1 MSVKIESQKERKIL
15 RWSLI
20 LMIPVTIGVFGF
32 QEFFTLPQ
40 GDDNLSVKSGFG
52 QITMQYP
59 QEFSESDGSLFSNVD
74 LGFQVLAP
82 NRNWDAHSV
91 EEVFSTQ
98 KLESLKSKGLIHGF
112 YLEEDHQ
119 RQFMITVFDVSSQD
133 FALEPYIDSQIN
145 QMQSQIDVNVPI
157 KQISDSK
164 DWAIFA
170 MEIPTENWNYGEQV
184 LFLKDNRLFMLQY
197 SGQNPNNLTF
207 EKKSEYLSIIDS
219 FEVI

>member
-1 MSVKIESQKERKIL
+1 MSLQDESQKERKVL
-15 RWSLI
+15 RWSII
-20 LMIPVTIGVFGF
+20 LMMAITLTAFGF
-32 QEFFTLPQ
+32 QEYFALPQ
-40 GDDNLSVKSGFG
+40 EENTLSVKSGFG

-59 QEFSESDGSLFSNVD
+59 QEFIDADGSLFSNTE

-82 NRNWDAHSV
+82 NGNWDAHAV
-91 EEVFSTQ
+91 EEVFSPQ

-119 RQFMITVFDVSSQD
+119 KQFMITVFEVSAQD

-145 QMQSQIDVNVPI
+145 QMQSKIDVNVPI
-157 KQISDSK
+157 KQISESK

-184 LFLKDNRLFMLQY
+184 LFLKNDRLFMLQY
-197 SGQNPNNLTF
+197 SGQNPNNLTL

>member
-1 MSVKIESQKERKIL
+1 MSMQIESQKERKIL
-15 RWSLI
+15 RWALI
-20 LMIPVTIGVFGF
+20 FMIPLTIGVFGF

-40 GDDNLSVKSGFG
+40 GDDNPSVKSGFG

-82 NRNWDAHSV
+82 NPNWEAHSV
-91 EEVFSTQ
+91 EEVFSQQ

-112 YLEEDHQ
+112 YLEEDHKK
-119 RQFMITVFDVSSQD
+119 QFMVTVFDVSSQD

>member
-1 MSVKIESQKERKIL
+1 
-15 RWSLI
+15 
-20 LMIPVTIGVFGF
+20 MIPATIAVFGY
-32 QEFFTLPQ
+32 QEYFAVPQ
-40 GDDNLSVKSGFG
+40 GESNLSVKSGFG

-59 QEFSESDGSLFSNVD
+59 QEFTDSDGSLFSNTD

-82 NRNWDAHSV
+82 NGNWDAHSV
-91 EEVFSTQ
+91 EEVFSPQ

-112 YLEEDHQ
+112 YLEEDHKK
-119 RQFMITVFDVSSQD
+119 QFMITVFDVSAQD
-133 FALEPYIDSQIN
+133 FALEPYIDSQIS
-145 QMQSQIDVNVPI
+145 QLQSQIDVNVPI
-157 KQISDSK
+157 KQISDSQE
-164 DWAIFA
+164 WAIFA

-197 SGQNPNNLTF
+197 SGQNPNNLTI

>member
-197 SGQNPNNLTF
+197 SGQNPNNLTL

-219 FEVI
+219 FEMI